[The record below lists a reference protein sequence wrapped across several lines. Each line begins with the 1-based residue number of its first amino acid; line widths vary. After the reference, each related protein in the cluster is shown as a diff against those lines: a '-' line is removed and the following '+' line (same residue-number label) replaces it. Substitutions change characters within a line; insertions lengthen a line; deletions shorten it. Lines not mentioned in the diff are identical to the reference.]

1 MSAPLRYVDEVL
13 TKIDKAEGD
22 EKVRLLKQYGSQH
35 PYNMILSLNFD
46 DRVRVNVPE
55 GVPPYKQDESQH
67 PDTFQTTLSQQIK
80 RMGGILVGRSEHIP
94 KMQRESIFIQ
104 ILEGIPPKEAE
115 VLIFAKDKALTELYP
130 TITFDFVKEHFPNYC
145 VQAIV
150 NNEKS

>member
-22 EKVRLLKQYGSQH
+22 EKIALLKQYGAVH
-35 PYNMILSLNFD
+35 PYNMLLSLNFD
-46 DRVRVNVPE
+46 ERVQINVPE

-67 PDTFQTTLSQQIK
+67 PDTYQTTLSQQIK
-80 RMGGILVGRSEHIP
+80 RVGGILKGRSENMP

-115 VLIFAKDKALTELYP
+115 VLVFAKDKALGELYP
-130 TITFDFVKEHFPNYC
+130 TLTFDFVKEYFPNYC
-145 VQAIV
+145 FKAT
-150 NNEKS
+150 NEKS

>member
-13 TKIDKAEGD
+13 SLIDKAEGD
-22 EKVRLLKQYGSQH
+22 EKIRLLKEWGGQH
-35 PYNMILSLNFD
+35 PYNMLLSLNFND
-46 DRVRVNVPE
+46 NIAVNVPS

-80 RMGGILVGRSEHIP
+80 RVASILKGRSENM
-94 KMQRESIFIQ
+94 KRLQREGIFIQ

-130 TITFDFVKEHFPNYC
+130 TITFDLVKEHFPSFC
-145 VQAIV
+145 VKKA
-150 NNEKS
+150 